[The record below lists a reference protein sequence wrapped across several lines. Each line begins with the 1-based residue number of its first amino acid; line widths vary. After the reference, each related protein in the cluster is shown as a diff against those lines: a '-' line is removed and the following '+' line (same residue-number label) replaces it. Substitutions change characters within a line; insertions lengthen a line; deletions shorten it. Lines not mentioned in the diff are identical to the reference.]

1 MEIPNIQSAI
11 RSHIEFTRQHLILG
25 VALFFAGT
33 MVVGTIQLADA
44 ATTADS
50 NVAQNVSAG
59 ALSITSNSQLN
70 FNSGTVGQTTIANTG
85 ASTAIT
91 IADTTGAGAGWT
103 VTGFFNTNFT
113 KLTDSNVQMAIDSD
127 MSWFP
132 ESMQV
137 ANNGSSNNASV
148 NKGTNG
154 AFAGTLVANSK
165 TLATSN
171 NSHADKGG
179 GTYDIW
185 NLPLNYTIPLS
196 ALVND
201 YKTNLRL
208 TIA

>member
-1 MEIPNIQSAI
+1 MKSRIIESLRKQAEIS
-11 RSHIEFTRQHLILG
+11 RQGLVLG
-25 VALFFAGT
+25 ATLFFAGIMT
-33 MVVGTIQLADA
+33 VSTLQLVDA
-44 ATTADS
+44 ATDADT
-50 NVAQNVSAG
+50 NVAQNVTAG
-59 ALSITSNSQLN
+59 ALAITSNAQLN
-70 FNSGTVGQTTIANTG
+70 FNSGTIGQTTIANTG

-91 IADTTGAGAGWT
+91 ISDTTGSGSGWT

-132 ESMQV
+132 ASMQV

-148 NKGTNG
+148 NKGSDG
-154 AFAGTLVANSK
+154 AFAGITVTNSK

-171 NSHADKGG
+171 NSHADKGA
-179 GTYDIW
+179 GTYDLW
-185 NLPLNYTIPLS
+185 NLPLNYTIPLD